1 VETAAAPL
9 ETAYAMAVEY
19 LSKGMLDRAA
29 AEVNRA
35 LVRGANTGEGLILL
49 GDIFLRQGLHGE
61 ALERYKNART
71 VTANAPRALAGE
83 TRALLLLGRSEQARA
98 VAEELLLADP
108 STVESILLVASA
120 RADAGDPAAA
130 RELLKNARRLAPARA
145 DVLRQ
150 FGDVAR
156 AAGDVEGAI
165 AAYKNA
171 LDLDPDVAV
180 VHYELGRLLAEKDDA
195 TAAETELLAALDA
208 VPTYVEATLALA
220 QVRRRFGRA
229 KDALSPLVDL
239 LRRDPYNVEALLV
252 LAETL
257 LELDRPRDAAISIER
272 VLRFDPRNV
281 GALFLHG
288 VLLADQHRYREAIGE
303 WERVV
308 ELEPDGEF
316 GKNARREMRTA
327 SDLLRIFRHR
337 QEAS

>member
-1 VETAAAPL
+1 MAA
-9 ETAYAMAVEY
+9 EY

-35 LVRGANTGEGLILL
+35 LVRGANTGEGLTLL

-61 ALERYKNART
+61 ALERYRNARN
-71 VTANAPRALAGE
+71 VTARAPRALAGE
-83 TRALLLLGRSEQARA
+83 TRALLLMGRAAEARTI
-98 VAEELLLADP
+98 AEELLLADA
-108 STVESILLVASA
+108 SNVESLLLVAGA

-130 RELLKNARRLAPARA
+130 RELLKSARRLAPARS

-180 VHYELGRLLAEKDDA
+180 VHFELGRLLAEKGDGSGS
-195 TAAETELLAALDA
+195 ETELLAALDA

-220 QVRRRFGRA
+220 QVRRRFGRP
-229 KDALSPLVDL
+229 KDAVPPLVDL
-239 LRRDPYNVEALLV
+239 LRRDPYNVDALLA

-257 LELDRPRDAAISIER
+257 LELERPRDAAISIER
-272 VLRFDPRNV
+272 VLRFDPRHV

-288 VLLADQHRYREAIGE
+288 VLLADQHRYREAIEE
-303 WERVV
+303 WDRVV

-316 GKNARREMRTA
+316 ARRARREARTA
-327 SDLLRIFRHR
+327 GDLLRIFRRR